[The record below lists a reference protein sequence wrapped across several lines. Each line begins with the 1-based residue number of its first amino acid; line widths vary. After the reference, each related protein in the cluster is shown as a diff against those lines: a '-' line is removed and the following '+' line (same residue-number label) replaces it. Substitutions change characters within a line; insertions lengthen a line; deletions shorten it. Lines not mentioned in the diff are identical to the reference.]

1 MRAQPVAIVDAFASK
16 PYTGNPAAVCVLEAP
31 RSESWMQ
38 SVAAEMNLAETAFLI
53 PGENGF
59 DLRWFSPV
67 REVELCGHATLASAH
82 HLWES
87 GYLSPQKI
95 VRFYTLSGL
104 LTAKRVDAENAPS
117 ADAWIELDFPAEMV
131 NPVEAPASLKKALNG
146 RPVFAGKSRF
156 DYLAELASEKE
167 VREFRPDFTLL
178 AAIEARGL
186 IITARGSGEADIV
199 SRCFYPR
206 YGIDEDPVTGSAH
219 CSLAPYWASRLGKQ
233 EMLAYQASQR
243 GGWLRIRDDGD
254 RVKLRGQAVT
264 TLRGELL
271 QTEG

>member
-1 MRAQPVAIVDAFASK
+1 
-16 PYTGNPAAVCVLEAP
+16 
-31 RSESWMQ
+31 MQ

-53 PGENGF
+53 SGEDGF

-87 GYLSPQKI
+87 GYLSPQKT
-95 VRFYTLSGL
+95 VHFYTLSGL
-104 LTAKRVDAENAPS
+104 LTAQRMDSEAAASSME
-117 ADAWIELDFPAEMV
+117 DAWIELDFPAETV
-131 NPVEAPASLKKALNG
+131 NPAEAPANLERVLNT
-146 RPVFAGKSRF
+146 RPVFVGKSRL
-156 DYLAELASEKE
+156 DYLVELASEQE
-167 VREFRPDFTLL
+167 VRDFQPDFKAI
-178 AAIEARGL
+178 AAIEGRGL
-186 IITARGSGEADIV
+186 VITARGSGEADIV

-219 CSLAPYWASRLGKQ
+219 CSLAPYWASRLGKP
-233 EMLAYQASQR
+233 ELLAYQASQR

-271 QTEG
+271 RTEG